1 MYDNV
6 FKGDKIMKAIDRIV
20 RHEIAKAEAY
30 LRVSVIKEDVSVI
43 DRIVQRVN
51 PTLRYK
57 VQKRITE
64 MRKATGLTSNVM
76 DWVRAYPE
84 R

>member
-1 MYDNV
+1 
-6 FKGDKIMKAIDRIV
+6 MKAIDRIV
-20 RHEIAKAEAY
+20 RYEIAKAEAY

-64 MRKATGLTSNVM
+64 MRTAAGLTSNVM
-76 DWVRAYPE
+76 DWARAYPE
-84 R
+84 RV